1 MTTSSFLGMLI
12 PAFGG
17 ELLQMV
23 HRLSVVLHGNRNMGL
38 CKIPCLAQV
47 AVPYPVALSG
57 IALGIL
63 DIHLL
68 EQVEP
73 LQLVDVPV
81 YRGLGR
87 AEGGREVLYNPSS
100 VHSLE
105 EVIDHQLVRHAV
117 PDVRNVCLGVVPFW
131 EVPHLVQEKYCHLI
145 YVAEWR
151 QRSVADDI

>member
-12 PAFGG
+12 TSFGC

-23 HRLSVVLHGNRNMGL
+23 HRLSVVLHGDRDMSL
-38 CKIPCLAQV
+38 CEIPRLAQV

-57 IALGIL
+57 VALRIL

-87 AEGGREVLYNPSS
+87 AKGGREILHYP
-100 VHSLE
+100 
-105 EVIDHQLVRHAV
+105 
-117 PDVRNVCLGVVPFW
+117 CF
-131 EVPHLVQEKYCHLI
+131 
-145 YVAEWR
+145 
-151 QRSVADDI
+151 